1 MVMNQVPPRA
11 SGTVWHGALLKLDSL
26 QTSKNMFEK
35 NKKLSL
41 FNGSNL
47 LLGSEK
53 GFLVNMKVFWSKNES
68 QR

>member
-1 MVMNQVPPRA
+1 MNQVPPRA

-41 FNGSNL
+41 FNL